1 MAGRAGANEVIREG
15 LANDFLENYAIHK
28 EIQLLE
34 EVWTRIS
41 SNGAVAYGEQSLV
54 RAMAEGAI
62 ETLLVAVD
70 LLRDEQTELDGKL
83 LQDWVRGLDDIG
95 ESWSNAQSTMMQ
107 VSNFSDSVAWLHYF
121 GTKWCSA

>member
-1 MAGRAGANEVIREG
+1 MKA
-15 LANDFLENYAIHK
+15 ANDFLENYAIHK

-34 EVWTRIS
+34 EVEIS

-95 ESWSNAQSTMMQ
+95 GKLVQC
-107 VSNFSDSVAWLHYF
+107 SVDHDAGEQLLGF
-121 GTKWCSA
+121 GGVVALLRYKMV